1 MPTGVSGESKAAL
14 TLNPFPLPVGTYTIK
29 FVYSGDGWFLG
40 SSGVL
45 SYSFAVTATSLTAPV
60 IRETPPSGGGAGSSG
75 SPAEEGGVQDDG
87 STRVVIFD
95 GVDGGV
101 DSSAD
106 GGGHGG
112 VIWTNSSGSEDGQVQ
127 TGDGTDSTGLPRVI
141 QESGGTQIVIVDG
154 TGVIWAETTGGG
166 IYTQPLGD
174 DTTVMENTSTGE
186 LEENSNTDSSS
197 SCSCSTSNP
206 AGTQTFFYDFG
217 AGTPAGRAGRFK
229 RRVDAAGNVKQVT
242 SWDAAGRPTEVQ
254 MTSAA
259 TGAVESLVYAYSAAG
274 ELNTLTRRREIGG
287 GAWST
292 VRTAAF
298 TYANVTGVTKKALV
312 GTSLADAGGNVLEE
326 TYNRYYASGSTSGYA
341 GGLQY
346 HLGAQS
352 TARLKAAYV
361 GTALST
367 LTDAQ
372 VAAYAD
378 KALKYDPSNKRVT
391 QVITA
396 GAGCSACSG
405 GFGTSS
411 IITAVNASAG
421 TGVNDWKAKVAETL
435 DDGTIHVSYANK
447 WGQTLLRLTTEA
459 GTGKTWITYSRYN
472 AVGRLILQASPG
484 AVTGYS
490 ESLTDLIGY
499 GSGTNAT
506 YLNDATGLISTYAY
520 GTGTTATAAI
530 PGDVSTFL
538 KSTSIRNGELG
549 TAVKQSDVSYF
560 LRSTG
565 TINSYRVAA
574 QTRYRN
580 ADGTGAEIN
589 TTAYTWQGATQQAAS
604 VTSTTPV
611 VSAAQ
616 NGSGTASSTTVVF
629 DTLGRVIWSKD
640 AAGVLNYTA
649 YDPQTGAAVKT
660 ISDVNTAITSDFAN
674 LPSGWTTPSGAGN
687 RLISTYETDSLG
699 RTTKSV
705 DPLGLISYTVYNDI
719 TKEIRSYAGW
729 NTTTNT
735 STGPTMV
742 RRDDWANGYS
752 ESITMSASPTVV
764 GGRPTGTEAISG
776 IQTLSRSYRN
786 PAGQTTYSDAYFDLA
801 GVTYTTAVNIGTLNT
816 NFYRTQT
823 VYDKQG
829 RQTKTISA
837 AGTIMRTEFDAMG
850 RTISTWVGTNDV
862 PTTGFWSVTN
872 TAGTDMVKVA
882 EVEYD
887 NGGIGDGNATK
898 MTQYPGGSAPPRVSQ
913 TWYDWRDR
921 TVASKSGVQASEDT
935 TTNRAISYTQYDNLG
950 EAVSSEVYTGDT
962 VTVVDANADGVP
974 DRPAA
979 SLLRAKT
986 VSTYDDLGRA
996 YLTQTYSVD
1005 PTSGAVSA
1013 SALTS
1018 QVWFDL
1024 RGLTL
1029 KSASPGG
1036 LVQKTGYDSL
1046 GRATTSFVTDGGGDT
1061 TWADA
1066 GNVTGDTVLSQ
1077 SEMTYNAD
1085 SNVILSVDR
1094 QRFHDAT
1101 GTGALGTPT
1110 SGVNARVIYS
1120 AAYYDIGNRTTA
1132 SVNVGTNG
1140 GSVWTRPTTAPSR
1153 SDTVLVSETQ
1163 YDSAGRAWKSIDP
1176 KGIESRTTSDLMGR
1190 TTKTIQNYVD
1200 GVVSNA
1206 DDKTTEY
1213 TYSAA
1218 GMTKLIADLT
1228 GGGVQTTEY
1237 VYGVTIANG
1246 NSINSN
1252 DIVGATK
1259 WPDPTTGLSST
1270 SEQETAT
1277 VNALGQTLT
1286 STDRNGNTHS
1296 LGYDVLGRVVTDTVM
1311 SLDSGVDGS
1320 VRRIET
1326 ATIRRGTPTSA
1337 PNTAPPPAAQ
1347 L

>member
-1 MPTGVSGESKAAL
+1 M
-14 TLNPFPLPVGTYTIK
+14 
-29 FVYSGDGWFLG
+29 
-40 SSGVL
+40 
-45 SYSFAVTATSLTAPV
+45 
-60 IRETPPSGGGAGSSG
+60 
-75 SPAEEGGVQDDG
+75 
-87 STRVVIFD
+87 
-95 GVDGGV
+95 
-101 DSSAD
+101 
-106 GGGHGG
+106 
-112 VIWTNSSGSEDGQVQ
+112 
-127 TGDGTDSTGLPRVI
+127 
-141 QESGGTQIVIVDG
+141 
-154 TGVIWAETTGGG
+154 
-166 IYTQPLGD
+166 
-174 DTTVMENTSTGE
+174 
-186 LEENSNTDSSS
+186 
-197 SCSCSTSNP
+197 
-206 AGTQTFFYDFG
+206 
-217 AGTPAGRAGRFK
+217 
-229 RRVDAAGNVKQVT
+229 
-242 SWDAAGRPTEVQ
+242 
-254 MTSAA
+254 
-259 TGAVESLVYAYSAAG
+259 
-274 ELNTLTRRREIGG
+274 
-287 GAWST
+287 
-292 VRTAAF
+292 
-298 TYANVTGVTKKALV
+298 
-312 GTSLADAGGNVLEE
+312 
-326 TYNRYYASGSTSGYA
+326 
-341 GGLQY
+341 
-346 HLGAQS
+346 
-352 TARLKAAYV
+352 
-361 GTALST
+361 
-367 LTDAQ
+367 
-372 VAAYAD
+372 
-378 KALKYDPSNKRVT
+378 
-391 QVITA
+391 
-396 GAGCSACSG
+396 
-405 GFGTSS
+405 
-411 IITAVNASAG
+411 
-421 TGVNDWKAKVAETL
+421 
-435 DDGTIHVSYANK
+435 
-447 WGQTLLRLTTEA
+447 
-459 GTGKTWITYSRYN
+459 
-472 AVGRLILQASPG
+472 
-484 AVTGYS
+484 
-490 ESLTDLIGY
+490 
-499 GSGTNAT
+499 
-506 YLNDATGLISTYAY
+506 
-520 GTGTTATAAI
+520 
-530 PGDVSTFL
+530 
-538 KSTSIRNGELG
+538 
-549 TAVKQSDVSYF
+549 
-560 LRSTG
+560 
-565 TINSYRVAA
+565 
-574 QTRYRN
+574 
-580 ADGTGAEIN
+580 
-589 TTAYTWQGATQQAAS
+589 
-604 VTSTTPV
+604 
-611 VSAAQ
+611 
-616 NGSGTASSTTVVF
+616 
-629 DTLGRVIWSKD
+629 
-640 AAGVLNYTA
+640 
-649 YDPQTGAAVKT
+649 
-660 ISDVNTAITSDFAN
+660 
-674 LPSGWTTPSGAGN
+674 
-687 RLISTYETDSLG
+687 
-699 RTTKSV
+699 
-705 DPLGLISYTVYNDI
+705 
-719 TKEIRSYAGW
+719 
-729 NTTTNT
+729 
-735 STGPTMV
+735 
-742 RRDDWANGYS
+742 
-752 ESITMSASPTVV
+752 
-764 GGRPTGTEAISG
+764 
-776 IQTLSRSYRN
+776 
-786 PAGQTTYSDAYFDLA
+786 
-801 GVTYTTAVNIGTLNT
+801 
-816 NFYRTQT
+816 
-823 VYDKQG
+823 
-829 RQTKTISA
+829 
-837 AGTIMRTEFDAMG
+837 
-850 RTISTWVGTNDV
+850 
-862 PTTGFWSVTN
+862 TN